1 MGHQGQLGNC
11 GGREGGRSRKAE
23 VMEEEAWA
31 VLTSLTRQVGKVHVS
46 LPGHSGAACPW
57 AGAV

>member
-1 MGHQGQLGNC
+1 MGHQGHLGD
-11 GGREGGRSRKAE
+11 GGEGGRSGKAE

-31 VLTSLTRQVGKVHVS
+31 VLISLTRQVGKACVS
-46 LPGHSGAACPW
+46 FLGHSGAACPW